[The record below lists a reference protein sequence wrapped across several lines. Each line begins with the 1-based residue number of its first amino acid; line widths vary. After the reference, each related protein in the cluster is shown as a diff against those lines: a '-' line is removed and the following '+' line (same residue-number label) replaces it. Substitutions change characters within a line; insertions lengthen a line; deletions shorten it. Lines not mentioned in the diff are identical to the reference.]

1 MLSNTLDTGPFLN
14 DRRAAGGDSG
24 IQDDITQQHTTDG
37 MLQSM
42 DAVAA
47 TTFPEFSSGRLSSQF
62 CDPDSGLRAITECEG
77 SAVVVHVGGDID
89 ASNEVSWQRLLRRVA
104 NIAIAPGPF
113 VIDVSQLD
121 FMGSCAYSVMAQ
133 ESVRCKRRGVSLRLV
148 SDQPIVARTVAACRL
163 GGLLPIYGT
172 VDTAL
177 WPVSDPR

>member
-1 MLSNTLDTGPFLN
+1 
-14 DRRAAGGDSG
+14 
-24 IQDDITQQHTTDG
+24 
-37 MLQSM
+37 M

-47 TTFPEFSSGRLSSQF
+47 TTFPEFPEFSSGRLSSQF

-89 ASNEVSWQRLLRRVA
+89 ASNEASWQRLLRRVA

-133 ESVRCKRRGVSLRLV
+133 ESVRCQLRGVSLRLV
-148 SDQPIVARTVAACRL
+148 SGQPIVARTVAACRL
-163 GGLLPIYGT
+163 GDLLPIYGT